1 MKIIER
7 TLCQVEGDYNLNN
20 IYNKFNELTNLD
32 LEFEIGQE
40 HGTDC
45 YDVITFTNSLYEG
58 DYPTL
63 EELEEKIQKF
73 KDKTLDE
80 YDDINVYDIVNY
92 LRRKG
97 ILPEQDLL
105 FEVSY

>member
-7 TLCQVEGDYNLNN
+7 TLCQIEGDYNLNEV
-20 IYNKFNELTNLD
+20 YDKFNELTNLD

-45 YDVITFTNSLYEG
+45 YDVITFTNG
-58 DYPTL
+58 THYPTL

-80 YDDINVYDIVNY
+80 YDDINVYNIVNY

>member
-20 IYNKFNELTNLD
+20 IYNKFNELTGLHLSFQID
-32 LEFEIGQE
+32 QE
-40 HGTDC
+40 YGTDC
-45 YDVITFTNSLYEG
+45 YGIIIFKNSNNKS

-80 YDDINVYDIVNY
+80 YDDINVYNIVNY

>member
-7 TLCQVEGDYNLNN
+7 TLCQIEDDYNLDEV
-20 IYNKFNELTNLD
+20 YNKFNELTGLD

-40 HGTDC
+40 YGTDC
-45 YDVITFTNSLYEG
+45 YGVITFTNSLYEG

>member
-1 MKIIER
+1 MPE
-7 TLCQVEGDYNLNN
+7 QV
-20 IYNKFNELTNLD
+20 
-32 LEFEIGQE
+32 
-40 HGTDC
+40 
-45 YDVITFTNSLYEG
+45 
-58 DYPTL
+58 
-63 EELEEKIQKF
+63 QKF

-80 YDDINVYDIVNY
+80 YDDINVHDVVNY